1 MGAVIL
7 ILLVVAIIVA
17 VIGVVGWMS
26 GWWLTAETDAHGE
39 PGSDDER
46 GVRPTHNVVEDEAD
60 QQIVGEPGELKEPK
74 VT

>member
-7 ILLVVAIIVA
+7 ILLLVIIVAA

-39 PGSDDER
+39 PGSGGDRDLH
-46 GVRPTHNVVEDEAD
+46 PAHNVVEDEAK
-60 QQIVGEPGELKEPK
+60 QKIVGEPGDPK
-74 VT
+74 